1 MEAHA
6 SRMDNNLALV
16 LGGGGATGNAWE
28 IGVLAGFDH
37 AGIRVANDAGVIIG
51 TSAGAT
57 TAAQISGN
65 VSLSDLYEQAVAPAP
80 TSTGRSQQR
89 SAPAIPVSTV
99 FDRMRQIS
107 ANAHSAQD
115 IRAGMGAFAL
125 ECDPVLD
132 ADADA
137 WRATVESRFPARSW
151 PEQRL
156 LITAVNAHTGE
167 LVAFDRSSGVD
178 IVDAVTAS
186 CSLPGGVAS
195 REINGER
202 FIDGGAHSAENV
214 HLASGYRH
222 VVVLA
227 PLARRPGS
235 EGHATMFEGLRREPS
250 WGTELFSCIE
260 DLEAGGSSVLLLT
273 PSPAVLEAMGGNNMN
288 PAARA
293 ATAQAGF
300 RQGVESARSLGQFLE
315 S

>member
-1 MEAHA
+1 MWK
-6 SRMDNNLALV
+6 V
-16 LGGGGATGNAWE
+16 LREKRRT
-28 IGVLAGFDH
+28 
-37 AGIRVANDAGVIIG
+37 
-51 TSAGAT
+51 
-57 TAAQISGN
+57 
-65 VSLSDLYEQAVAPAP
+65 
-80 TSTGRSQQR
+80 
-89 SAPAIPVSTV
+89 
-99 FDRMRQIS
+99 
-107 ANAHSAQD
+107 
-115 IRAGMGAFAL
+115 
-125 ECDPVLD
+125 
-132 ADADA
+132 
-137 WRATVESRFPARSW
+137 ARSVASA
-151 PEQRL
+151 L
-156 LITAVNAHTGE
+156 LKVVCAIM
-167 LVAFDRSSGVD
+167 LVA
-178 IVDAVTAS
+178 
-186 CSLPGGVAS
+186 
-195 REINGER
+195 
-202 FIDGGAHSAENV
+202 AHSAENV